1 MKKLIFALFISI
13 FVLAACKKN
22 TTAKCTYV
30 PSTIVA
36 SASEQSALQD
46 SLTKYGIQATK
57 DPSGFYYRVNNEGTG
72 AKAKDLCTTIAAYY
86 KIGYFAGPA
95 FDSTASS
102 PAVFLLGNVIPGW
115 QKAIPL
121 VGVNGNIDLY
131 IPPSL
136 GYGAN
141 DYTVGNITIPGGSYL
156 VFNVVVSEIQ

>member
-1 MKKLIFALFISI
+1 MKKLLFALFISV
-13 FVLAACKKN
+13 FVFTACKKN
-22 TTAKCTYV
+22 TAKCNYT

-36 SASEQSALQD
+36 PVSEQNALQD
-46 SLTKYGIQATK
+46 SLNAHGIQATM
-57 DPSGFYYRVNNEGTG
+57 DPSGFYYKINNEGTG
-72 AKAKDLCTTIAAYY
+72 VKAKDLCTTIAAYY
-86 KIGYFAGPA
+86 KIGYFSGPA
-95 FDSTASS
+95 IDSTEAS

-156 VFNVVVSEIQ
+156 VFHIVVSEIQ